1 MNGTGDSQLTL
12 EAAPAGRTL
21 PRANF
26 PDGGLPGGRFT
37 GDWFVYDSD
46 PDVVFPE
53 DPYADALFSV
63 LPFPADAFAEDAIS
77 NTAASSAAS
86 SDAASFGAASFGA
99 ASYNAD
105 VQGLIAAAGG
115 LQLSPDCAG
124 LIDQLRG
131 LEDLKCVVAGLQAR
145 IAVAFDTAQRHA
157 RAQLVVPAT
166 EQGQG
171 VAAQIALAR
180 GESPIRG
187 SRLLGLAKALVTEM
201 PHMLAAL
208 DTGQL
213 NEWRAT
219 LLVKETACLSAADR
233 CAVDEELAADTGTFT
248 GAGDRAVAAAARA
261 AAYRKDP
268 RSVTQR
274 ASHAAAERHV
284 SLRPAPD
291 TMTYLTALLPVA

>member
-37 GDWFVYDSD
+37 GDWFLYDSD

-53 DPYADALFSV
+53 DPYPDALFSV

-77 NTAASSAAS
+77 NTAASS
-86 SDAASFGAASFGA
+86 AASFGAASFGA

-157 RAQLVVPAT
+157 RAQIGVPAT

-180 GESPIRG
+180 GESP
-187 SRLLGLAKALVTEM
+187 SR
-201 PHMLAAL
+201 
-208 DTGQL
+208 
-213 NEWRAT
+213 
-219 LLVKETACLSAADR
+219 
-233 CAVDEELAADTGTFT
+233 
-248 GAGDRAVAAAARA
+248 
-261 AAYRKDP
+261 
-268 RSVTQR
+268 
-274 ASHAAAERHV
+274 
-284 SLRPAPD
+284 
-291 TMTYLTALLPVA
+291 